1 VKMKNGR
8 RYVAVCTSIVG
19 SVPLLYLLVGWSSHD
34 WLSLAVCVVI
44 TAACAYALVIS
55 RGFQRI
61 GHLTAAQK
69 AVVFATG
76 IPSMLLVSLLMPIAI
91 GLWAFS
97 LAVTAPAPA
106 PIEVK
111 LAREPWTGKLK

>member
-1 VKMKNGR
+1 
-8 RYVAVCTSIVG
+8 VAVCTSIVG
-19 SVPLLYLLVGWSSHD
+19 SVPVVYLVFGWSSHD
-34 WLSLAVCVVI
+34 WLSLAICVAI

-61 GHLTAAQK
+61 DHLNAAQR

-76 IPSMLLVSLLMPIAI
+76 LPSTLLVSLLVPIVV

-97 LAVTAPAPA
+97 VAIEAPAPA
-106 PIEVK
+106 PIEVR
-111 LAREPWTGKLK
+111 LARNPWTGRLK